1 VEWVDLP
8 EAKEFQQFSQEETL
22 VEDGIRKKSL
32 GRKINPNPTPKT
44 KGRISLSFKL
54 CIDIRSQILS

>member
-1 VEWVDLP
+1 VEWVDLH
-8 EAKEFQQFSQEETL
+8 EAKEFQQFSKETL